1 MHQREVWELNS
12 DILFNKLIM
21 KKIQHLYILLFAFT
35 IAFTSCKK
43 DFSLINENP
52 NFPIEVEPNLLLRQV
67 IYDYGEQMSYE
78 GFVAGNLL
86 GQYMTMVDFNLFD
99 RHGLTQPQ
107 LGGNPWPILYKNL
120 RDNDVILAK
129 SQSNVVYKVYEGPAR
144 IMKAMISQVLTDIY
158 GDVPYSDALQ
168 GLTGNVTPKYD
179 SQKQIYTGT
188 DGILDQLNK
197 AILAIDSYSGFQ
209 TLQGDIL
216 YSGNLQKW
224 KMLAN
229 SLKIKAL
236 MRISER
242 DSEIDLDIAQELQAV
257 FSTGNYINSNT
268 DNAYF
273 QFSSVQPNSFRMQ
286 KLRAGDFNL
295 YVMSKTSDTLMQKFN
310 DPRRDLF
317 FRPTGGNSSVY
328 NGLINGINASTT
340 SITLNDYSL
349 AGTIFRENTG
359 NLKCNFMTAW
369 ETQFLLAEAAQ
380 KGLLAGSAQTL
391 YESAVA
397 NAFAYWNVSMP
408 SAYLTAGNASFSA
421 GDPIEQI
428 ITQKWLANTIN
439 GYESW
444 IEYRRTG
451 FPQFIPVSASLN
463 GGLYPVRMP
472 YPADESSLN
481 GSNSAAAFAA
491 TGGNSFN
498 TKVWWDK
505 F

>member
-1 MHQREVWELNS
+1 MN
-12 DILFNKLIM
+12 
-21 KKIQHLYILLFAFT
+21 KIQLYIIFLLVIGFS
-35 IAFTSCKK
+35 SCKK
-43 DFSLINENP
+43 DFEFINENP

-129 SQSNVVYKVYEGPAR
+129 SQSKAIYKVYEGPAR
-144 IMKAMISQVLTDIY
+144 IMKAIMTQVLTDIY
-158 GDVPYSDALQ
+158 GDVPYTEALQ
-168 GLTGNVTPKYD
+168 GLSGNVTPKYD
-179 SQKQIYTGT
+179 AQEQIYLGS

-197 AILAIDSYSGFQ
+197 AIAAIDSYSGVQ

-216 YSGNLQKW
+216 YFGNLQKW
-224 KMLAN
+224 KKLAN

-236 MRISER
+236 MRISDR
-242 DSEIDLDIAQELQAV
+242 DNEVSLDIAQELQTIL
-257 FSTGNYINSNT
+257 SGGNYINSNSE
-268 DNAYF
+268 NAFF
-273 QFSSVQPNSFRMQ
+273 QFSSTQPNSFRMQ

-295 YVMSKTSDTLMQKFN
+295 YVMSQTSDTLMQKFN
-310 DPRRDLF
+310 DPRRDIF
-317 FRPTGGNSSVY
+317 FRPTGENPSVY

-340 SITLNDYSL
+340 SITLNNYSL
-349 AGTIFRENTG
+349 AGTIFRESTG
-359 NLKCNFMTAW
+359 SLKCNFMTAW

-380 KGLLAGSAQTL
+380 KGFVAGSAQTF
-391 YESAVA
+391 YETAVA
-397 NAFAYWNVSMP
+397 NAFDYWGVNMP
-408 SAYLTAGNASFSA
+408 SNYLTTGNAAFSA
-421 GDPIEQI
+421 GDPLEQI
-428 ITQKWLANTIN
+428 ITQKWIANTIN

-444 IEYRRTG
+444 TEYRRTG
-451 FPQFIPVSASLN
+451 FPQFLPVAASLN

-472 YPADESSLN
+472 YPADESALN
-481 GSNSAAAFAA
+481 SSNSAAAFAA
-491 TGGNSFN
+491 TNGNSFN

-505 F
+505 Y